1 MPQCPGNS
9 QRLNNTTDQFRNESE
24 VESQRLNQRINQ
36 RLHSEVGSISVNLR
50 PLTVETLGD
59 IGGEAPLSSIN
70 LLTMK
75 SNVVL
80 QPLGDFK
87 KPYLYSHWRWRRIQP
102 NADAFWCWWRKE
114 FLATLQRRAKWQ
126 KIRRNFKIAD
136 IVILKNNTIRNQWPM
151 TKIIDVFKSNDGQI
165 RQSN

>member
-1 MPQCPGNS
+1 M
-9 QRLNNTTDQFRNESE
+9 NNTSDQFRNESE

-36 RLHSEVGSISVNLR
+36 RLYSEVESISVNLR

-70 LLTMK
+70 LLIMK

-87 KPYLYSHWRWRRIQP
+87 KPYLYSHRRWRRIQP
-102 NADAFWCWWRKE
+102 IADAFWCWWRKE
-114 FLATLQRRAKWQ
+114 FLATPQRRAKWQ

-136 IVILKNNTIRNQWPM
+136 IVILKKTPYEIGGRWQKLLTSLKVM
-151 TKIIDVFKSNDGQI
+151 MVKYDSQTTCL
-165 RQSN
+165 R

>member
-1 MPQCPGNS
+1 M
-9 QRLNNTTDQFRNESE
+9 NNTSGQFRNESE

-36 RLHSEVGSISVNLR
+36 RLYSEVESISVNLR

-70 LLTMK
+70 LLIMK

-87 KPYLYSHWRWRRIQP
+87 KPYLYSHRRWRRIQP
-102 NADAFWCWWRKE
+102 IADAFWC
-114 FLATLQRRAKWQ
+114 
-126 KIRRNFKIAD
+126 
-136 IVILKNNTIRNQWPM
+136 
-151 TKIIDVFKSNDGQI
+151 
-165 RQSN
+165 